1 MDMQIVK
8 KMFADAAVAKVRKAD
23 ANGVKTSWSMDDQVA
38 VAVQAI
44 AECVKDSVEEK
55 DIEQVIRAT
64 YNHSAIAQMLEKAF
78 ADTKDASG
86 VAHFQR
92 VSKEGKRQSWM
103 SDLRKQAE
111 SAAPAQS

>member
-23 ANGVKTSWSMDDQVA
+23 AYGVKTTWSMDDQVA
-38 VAVQAI
+38 VAVQAMV
-44 AECVKDSVEEK
+44 ECVKDEV
-55 DIEQVIRAT
+55 DATAIEQVIRGT
-64 YNHSAIAQMLEKAF
+64 YNHSAMAQMLEKAF
-78 ADTKDASG
+78 ADTG
-86 VAHFQR
+86 HFQR

-103 SDLRKQAE
+103 ADLRKQAE